1 MSHHTHLP
9 IADLSVRGQKILDL
23 VPFRQRSVDGAVLL
37 SNDFG
42 DHLFLENDQ
51 YQAVLRG
58 DVANDDPL
66 RAKLKANNFLVRELD
81 REAISARLNEKY
93 RFLRAG
99 PSLHIF
105 VVTLRC
111 NHTCQYCHAS
121 RARMDQPE
129 VDMSIETAERCVDF
143 AFETTS
149 PSLTIEFQ
157 GGEPLANWPIVE
169 HIIEYAR
176 QKNALAAK
184 SLMFAL
190 VTNLT
195 LMDEEKLAYLI
206 DRRVQICTS
215 LDGPADL
222 HDGQRIWKDGKSHDT
237 TVDWIR
243 RVNQH
248 YVDAGMDP
256 HLYHIEALPTITRQ
270 TLARGNELV
279 EHYAK
284 LGCRSIFLRNLDPF
298 GWGATIKTRLGY
310 TMPDFL
316 EFYRKTFLHIIEM
329 NRNGTDMVERTAAL
343 LFSKIIGNV
352 EPNYLDIRS
361 PCGAGIGQL
370 AYNHDGRIFTCDEG
384 RMVDRSGDDCFQI
397 GNVHG
402 NGGEGIDKDRYRDVV
417 SSPTVRGMVL
427 ASTLEGQP
435 GCSSCVYKPWCG
447 VCPVHNYCEQGSIHG
462 RMADSTYCQKHMGIF
477 DFLMERIHMADPFEL
492 ALFQRWATPRGQP
505 HYVHEAESL

>member
-1 MSHHTHLP
+1 MSHHTQLP
-9 IADLSVRGQKILDL
+9 VDALSLRGQKVLDL
-23 VPFRQRSVDGAVLL
+23 LPFRQRSVDGAVLI

-42 DHLFLENDQ
+42 DHLFLSDTE
-51 YQAVLRG
+51 YGAMLRG
-58 DVANDDPL
+58 GLADDDPL
-66 RAKLKANNFLVRELD
+66 RARLRAGNFLARELD
-81 REAISARLNEKY
+81 RPAVLGRMAEKY

-121 RARMDQPE
+121 RARMDQVE

-176 QKNALAAK
+176 QKNALAGK

-195 LMDEEKLAYLI
+195 LMDDAKLDYLI

-222 HDGQRIWKDGKSHDT
+222 HDGVRIWKDGQSHDVT
-237 TVDWIR
+237 TRWIAAINAR
-243 RVNQH
+243 
-248 YVDAGMDP
+248 YVAAGLDP
-256 HLYHIEALPTITRQ
+256 HLYHIEALPTVTR
-270 TLARGNELV
+270 LSLGRGNELV
-279 EHYAK
+279 DHYAA
-284 LGCRSIFLRNLDPF
+284 LGCRSIFLRHLDPF
-298 GWGATIKTRLGY
+298 GWGNAVRSRLGY
-310 TMPDFL
+310 TMADFL
-316 EFYRKTFLHIIEM
+316 AFYSKTFTHIVDL
-329 NRNGTDMVERTAAL
+329 NRSGTDMVERTAAL
-343 LFSKIIGNV
+343 LFSKILGNS

-397 GNVHG
+397 GEVG
-402 NGGEGIDKDRYRDVV
+402 KSGYREVV
-417 SSPTVRGMVL
+417 SGPTVRSMVM
-427 ASTLEGQP
+427 ASTLDGQP

-447 VCPVHNYCEQGSIHG
+447 VCPVHNYCEQGSIQG

-477 DFLMERIHMADPFEL
+477 DFLMERIHSGDAFEN
-492 ALFQRWATPRGQP
+492 ALYRRWATPRGQP
-505 HYVHEAESL
+505 HYVHEGEGL

>member
-9 IADLSVRGQKILDL
+9 VESLSVRGNKVLDL
-23 VPFRQRSVDGAVLL
+23 VPFRQRTVDGAVLL
-37 SNDFG
+37 TNDFG
-42 DHLFLENDQ
+42 EHLFVEPEQ
-51 YQAVLRG
+51 YRALMHG

-66 RAKLKANNFLVRELD
+66 RQQLKARNFLARELD
-81 REAISARLNEKY
+81 RDAIVARMRDKY

-121 RARMDQPE
+121 RARMDQTE

-157 GGEPLANWPIVE
+157 GGEPLANWPVVE

-176 QKNALAAK
+176 QKNALAGK

-206 DRRVQICTS
+206 DRRVQLCTS

-222 HDGQRIWKDGKSHDT
+222 HDGQRIWKDGHSHDT

-243 RVNQH
+243 RINQH
-248 YVDAGMDP
+248 YIDAGLDP
-256 HLYHIEALPTITRQ
+256 NLYHIEALPTITKQ

-279 EHYAK
+279 DHYASM
-284 LGCRSIFLRNLDPF
+284 GCRSIFLRHLDPF
-298 GWGATIKTRLGY
+298 GWGAAVKSRLGY
-310 TMPDFL
+310 TMDDFL
-316 EFYRKTFLHIIEM
+316 AFYQQTFEHIVDM
-329 NRNGTDMVERTAAL
+329 NRHGQDMVERTAAL
-343 LFSKIIGNV
+343 LLAKILAGD
-352 EPNYLDIRS
+352 EPNYLDIRN

-384 RMVDRSGDDCFQI
+384 RMVDRSGDDCFQV
-397 GNVHG
+397 GVAG
-402 NGGEGIDKDRYRDVV
+402 KDVYREVV
-417 SSPTVRGMVL
+417 SGPIVRSMVM
-427 ASTLEGQP
+427 ASTLDGQP
-435 GCSSCVYKPWCG
+435 GCSTCAYKPWCG

-477 DFLMERIHMADPFEL
+477 DFLMTRLHRADPFEME
-492 ALFQRWATPRGQP
+492 LFQRWATPRGQP